1 MKGKIL
7 LLVFITIVFSSCQN
21 SSQSTTLN
29 SETKSK
35 MNSELPPDVVSTGDG
50 TESKEITE
58 GLSDTANNKK
68 ILPMSIGNLDL
79 KGEFY
84 DEMLRN
90 RIDHDYEV
98 EFNEFQNSKEI
109 ITTLEWGAFESKYT
123 EIWDNELNQIYKML
137 LSKLDRESKEALIE
151 SQKEWLQHHLRET
164 KFVEKTFIDNG
175 YLGSKGSVSLTTV
188 IRERIRERTMQLF
201 EYRYLLDGE
210 VEFLYQ
216 STK

>member
-7 LLVFITIVFSSCQN
+7 ILFFITIVFSSCQN

-29 SETKSK
+29 SETKSI
-35 MNSELPPDVVSTGDG
+35 MNSELPSDVVSTGNG

-58 GLSDTANNKK
+58 GRTDPSNYEVLT
-68 ILPMSIGNLDL
+68 MSIGNLDL

-90 RIDHDYEV
+90 PIDHDYEV

-109 ITTLEWGAFESKYT
+109 ITTLEWGALESKYT
-123 EIWDNELNQIYKML
+123 EIWDNELNHIYKKL
-137 LSKLDRESKEALIE
+137 LSKLDREPREALIE
-151 SQKEWLQHHLRET
+151 SQKEWLQYHLRET
-164 KFVEKTFIDNG
+164 KFVEKSFINNG
-175 YLGSKGSVSLTTV
+175 YLGSQGSVSLGRV
-188 IRERIRERTMQLF
+188 IKERIRERTMQLF

-210 VEFLYQ
+210 GEFLYQ
-216 STK
+216 SKK

>member
-7 LLVFITIVFSSCQN
+7 LLFFITIVFSSCQN

-29 SETKSK
+29 SETKST
-35 MNSELPPDVVSTGDG
+35 MNSELPPDVMSTGDR

-58 GLSDTANNKK
+58 GRSDPSNNEV
-68 ILPMSIGNLDL
+68 LTMSIGNLDL

-90 RIDHDYEV
+90 PIDHDYEV
-98 EFNEFQNSKEI
+98 EFNEFQNSKEM
-109 ITTLEWGAFESKYT
+109 TTLGWGALESKYT
-123 EIWDNELNQIYKML
+123 EIWDKELNQIYKKL
-137 LSKLDRESKEALIE
+137 LSKLDREPREALIE
-151 SQKEWLQHHLRET
+151 SQKEWLQYHLRET
-164 KFVEKTFIDNG
+164 KFVEKTFINND
-175 YLGSKGSVSLTTV
+175 YLGSRGSVSLATV
-188 IRERIRERTMQLF
+188 IKERIRERTMQLF

-216 STK
+216 SKK

>member
-7 LLVFITIVFSSCQN
+7 LLFFITIVFSACQN
-21 SSQSTTLN
+21 ISQSTTLN
-29 SETKSK
+29 SETKSI
-35 MNSELPPDVVSTGDG
+35 MNSELPPDVVSTGNG

-58 GLSDTANNKK
+58 GQSDPSNKEVLS
-68 ILPMSIGNLDL
+68 MSIGNYDL
-79 KGEFY
+79 TGEFY

-90 RIDHDYEV
+90 PIDHDYEV

-109 ITTLEWGAFESKYT
+109 ITTLGWGALESKYT
-123 EIWDNELNQIYKML
+123 EIWDKELNQIYKKL
-137 LSKLDRESKEALIE
+137 LSKLDREPREALIE
-151 SQKEWLQHHLRET
+151 SQKEWLQYHLRET
-164 KFVEKTFIDNG
+164 KFVEKTFINNG
-175 YLGSKGSVSLTTV
+175 YLGSQGSVSLGTV

-216 STK
+216 SNK

>member
-7 LLVFITIVFSSCQN
+7 LLFFITIMFSSCQN

-29 SETKSK
+29 SETKSI
-35 MNSELPPDVVSTGDG
+35 MNS
-50 TESKEITE
+50 EITE
-58 GLSDTANNKK
+58 GRSDPSNNEVLSMN
-68 ILPMSIGNLDL
+68 IGNYDL
-79 KGEFY
+79 TGEFY

-90 RIDHDYEV
+90 PIDHDYEV

-109 ITTLEWGAFESKYT
+109 ITTLGWGALESKYT
-123 EIWDNELNQIYKML
+123 EIWDKELNQIYKKL
-137 LSKLDRESKEALIE
+137 LSKLDRESRETLIE
-151 SQKEWLQHHLRET
+151 SQKEWLQYHLRET
-164 KFVEKTFIDNG
+164 EFVEKTFINND
-175 YLGSKGSVSLTTV
+175 YLGSQGSVSLGTV

-216 STK
+216 SKK

>member
-7 LLVFITIVFSSCQN
+7 LLFLITIVFSSCQN
-21 SSQSTTLN
+21 ISQSTTLN
-29 SETKSK
+29 SETTSIV
-35 MNSELPPDVVSTGDG
+35 NSELPPDVASTGNG

-58 GLSDTANNKK
+58 GRSDPSNNEV
-68 ILPMSIGNLDL
+68 LTMSIGNLDL

-90 RIDHDYEV
+90 PIDHDYEV

-123 EIWDNELNQIYKML
+123 EIWDDELDHIYKKL
-137 LSKLDRESKEALIE
+137 LSKLDREPREALIE
-151 SQKEWLQHHLRET
+151 SQKEWLQYHLRET
-164 KFVEKTFIDNG
+164 KFVEKTFINNG
-175 YLGSKGSVSLTTV
+175 YLGSQGSVSLGRV
-188 IRERIRERTMQLF
+188 IKERIRERTMQLF
-201 EYRYLLDGE
+201 EYRYLRDGE

-216 STK
+216 SKT

>member
-7 LLVFITIVFSSCQN
+7 ILFFITIVFSSCQN

-29 SETKSK
+29 SETKSI
-35 MNSELPPDVVSTGDG
+35 MNSELPSDVVSTGNG

-58 GLSDTANNKK
+58 GRTDPSNYEVLT
-68 ILPMSIGNLDL
+68 MSIGNLDL

-90 RIDHDYEV
+90 PIDHDYEV

-109 ITTLEWGAFESKYT
+109 ITTLEWGALESKYT
-123 EIWDNELNQIYKML
+123 EIWDNELNHIYKKL
-137 LSKLDRESKEALIE
+137 LSKLDREPREALIE
-151 SQKEWLQHHLRET
+151 SQKEWLQYHLRET
-164 KFVEKTFIDNG
+164 KFVEKSFINNG
-175 YLGSKGSVSLTTV
+175 YLGSQGSVSLGRV
-188 IRERIRERTMQLF
+188 IKERIRERTMQLF

-216 STK
+216 SKK

>member
-7 LLVFITIVFSSCQN
+7 LLFFITIMCSSCQN
-21 SSQSTTLN
+21 ISQSTTLN
-29 SETKSK
+29 SETKSI
-35 MNSELPPDVVSTGDG
+35 MNSELPPDVVSTGNG

-58 GLSDTANNKK
+58 GRSDPSNNEVLS
-68 ILPMSIGNLDL
+68 MSIGNYDL
-79 KGEFY
+79 KGGFY

-90 RIDHDYEV
+90 PIDHDYEV

-109 ITTLEWGAFESKYT
+109 TTLGWGALESKYT
-123 EIWDNELNQIYKML
+123 EIWDKELNQIYKKL
-137 LSKLDRESKEALIE
+137 LSKLDREPREALIE
-151 SQKEWLQHHLRET
+151 SQKEWLQYHLRET
-164 KFVEKTFIDNG
+164 EFVEETFINNG
-175 YLGSKGSVSLTTV
+175 YLGSQGSVSLGTV

-216 STK
+216 SKK

>member
-7 LLVFITIVFSSCQN
+7 LLLFITIMLSSCQN
-21 SSQSTTLN
+21 ISQSTTLN

-35 MNSELPPDVVSTGDG
+35 MNSELPPDVVSTGNG

-58 GLSDTANNKK
+58 GRSAPSNNEVLSMN
-68 ILPMSIGNLDL
+68 IGNYEL

-90 RIDHDYEV
+90 PIDRDYEV
-98 EFNEFQNSKEI
+98 EFNEYQNSKEI
-109 ITTLEWGAFESKYT
+109 ITTLQWGALESKYT
-123 EIWDNELNQIYKML
+123 EIWDKELNQIYKKL
-137 LSKLDRESKEALIE
+137 LSKLDREPREALIE
-151 SQKEWLQHHLRET
+151 SQKEWLQYHLRET
-164 KFVEKTFIDNG
+164 KFVEKAFIDNR
-175 YLGSKGSVSLTTV
+175 YLGSQGSVSLGRV

-201 EYRYLLDGE
+201 EYRYLLDRE

-216 STK
+216 SKK

>member
-1 MKGKIL
+1 MKAKL
-7 LLVFITIVFSSCQN
+7 LFLFLMTIMCSSCQD

-29 SETKSK
+29 SETNSIK
-35 MNSELPPDVVSTGDG
+35 NSELPSDVVSTGDG
-50 TESKEITE
+50 TESKEKME
-58 GLSDTANNKK
+58 GQSDPTNNN
-68 ILPMSIGNLDL
+68 ILPMSIGNLDS

-90 RIDHDYEV
+90 PIDHDYEV

-123 EIWDNELNQIYKML
+123 EIWDKELNQIYKTL
-137 LSKLDRESKEALIE
+137 LSKLDREPREALIE
-151 SQKEWLQHHLRET
+151 SQKEWLQYHLRES
-164 KFVEKTFIDNG
+164 KFVEKTFIYNG
-175 YLGSKGSVSLTTV
+175 YLGSRGPVSLTTV

-210 VEFLYQ
+210 VEFVYQ
-216 STK
+216 SKK

>member
-35 MNSELPPDVVSTGDG
+35 MNSELPPDEVSTGNG
-50 TESKEITE
+50 TEPKEITE
-58 GLSDTANNKK
+58 GRSDTANNKK

-90 RIDHDYEV
+90 PIDHDYEV
-98 EFNEFQNSKEI
+98 EFNEAQNSKEI
-109 ITTLEWGAFESKYT
+109 ITTMGWGRWKAN
-123 EIWDNELNQIYKML
+123 I
-137 LSKLDRESKEALIE
+137 
-151 SQKEWLQHHLRET
+151 
-164 KFVEKTFIDNG
+164 
-175 YLGSKGSVSLTTV
+175 
-188 IRERIRERTMQLF
+188 
-201 EYRYLLDGE
+201 
-210 VEFLYQ
+210 
-216 STK
+216 

>member
-7 LLVFITIVFSSCQN
+7 LLFFITIVFSSCQN
-21 SSQSTTLN
+21 ISQSTTLN
-29 SETKSK
+29 SETKSI
-35 MNSELPPDVVSTGDG
+35 MNSELPSDVVSTGNG

-58 GLSDTANNKK
+58 GRSDPSNNEV
-68 ILPMSIGNLDL
+68 LTMSIGNLDL

-90 RIDHDYEV
+90 PIDHDYEV

-109 ITTLEWGAFESKYT
+109 ITTLEWGALESKYT
-123 EIWDNELNQIYKML
+123 EIWDDELNHIYKKL
-137 LSKLDRESKEALIE
+137 LSKLDREPREALIE
-151 SQKEWLQHHLRET
+151 SQKEWLQYHLRET
-164 KFVEKTFIDNG
+164 KFVEKSFINNG
-175 YLGSKGSVSLTTV
+175 YLGSQGSVSLGRV
-188 IRERIRERTMQLF
+188 IKERIRERTMQLF

-216 STK
+216 SKK

>member
-7 LLVFITIVFSSCQN
+7 LLFFITIVFSSCQN

-29 SETKSK
+29 SETKST
-35 MNSELPPDVVSTGDG
+35 MNSELPPDVASTGNG

-58 GLSDTANNKK
+58 GRSDPSNNEV
-68 ILPMSIGNLDL
+68 LTMSIGNLDL

-90 RIDHDYEV
+90 PIDHDYEV

-123 EIWDNELNQIYKML
+123 EIWDDELDHIYKKL
-137 LSKLDRESKEALIE
+137 LSKLDRETREALIE
-151 SQKEWLQHHLRET
+151 SQKEWLQYHLRET
-164 KFVEKTFIDNG
+164 KFVEKSFINNG
-175 YLGSKGSVSLTTV
+175 YLGSQGSVSLGRV
-188 IRERIRERTMQLF
+188 IKERIRERTMQLF
-201 EYRYLLDGE
+201 EYRYLRDGE

-216 STK
+216 SKK

>member
-7 LLVFITIVFSSCQN
+7 LLLFITIMFSSCQN
-21 SSQSTTLN
+21 ISQSTTLN
-29 SETKSK
+29 SETKSI
-35 MNSELPPDVVSTGDG
+35 MNSELPPDVVSTGNG

-58 GLSDTANNKK
+58 GRSDPSNSEVLSMN
-68 ILPMSIGNLDL
+68 IGNYDL
-79 KGEFY
+79 TGEFY

-90 RIDHDYEV
+90 PIDHDYEV

-109 ITTLEWGAFESKYT
+109 ITTLGWGALESKYT
-123 EIWDNELNQIYKML
+123 EIWDKELNQIYKKL
-137 LSKLDRESKEALIE
+137 LSKLDREPREALIE
-151 SQKEWLQHHLRET
+151 SQKEWLQYHLRET
-164 KFVEKTFIDNG
+164 KFVEKTFINNG
-175 YLGSKGSVSLTTV
+175 YLGSQGSVSLGTV

-216 STK
+216 IKK